1 MIIEEPS
8 VSDNALLPISAAA
21 TLLQV
26 STRTLL
32 RHIEA
37 GHLKCKLRKCDNRRV
52 FTGRE
57 LKRYWGAQY

>member
-1 MIIEEPS
+1 MTTLEPTIPDTGLFS
-8 VSDNALLPISAAA
+8 ISEAAKV
-21 TLLQV
+21 LQV

-37 GHLKCKLRKCDNRRV
+37 QHLKFKVRKCDNRRV